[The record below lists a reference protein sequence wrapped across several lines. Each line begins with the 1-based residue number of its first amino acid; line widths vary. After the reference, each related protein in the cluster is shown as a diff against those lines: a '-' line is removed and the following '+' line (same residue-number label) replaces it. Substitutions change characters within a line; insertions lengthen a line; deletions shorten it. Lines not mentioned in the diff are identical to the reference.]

1 MENLSKQTGATD
13 ASIANRMQEMEE
25 TIFGVEETREEID
38 LLVGENSKAKKVATE
53 TIQKIWDTMKRPN
66 LRIIE
71 IEEGEEY
78 QLKGIENMLNR
89 IIEESFSS
97 LKKEIHMKV
106 QKAFRT
112 PNRRDCSQKTTCHIV
127 SKPLE
132 IQNKTLRAAK
142 EEGQVANEG
151 RPIRITPDFSMETL
165 KYRFCMDVMQT
176 LQTVDANPYYYTPK
190 ISQSP

>member
-78 QLKGIENMLNR
+78 QLKVMDDML
-89 IIEESFSS
+89 
-97 LKKEIHMKV
+97 LTAM
-106 QKAFRT
+106 AY
-112 PNRRDCSQKTTCHIV
+112 D
-127 SKPLE
+127 
-132 IQNKTLRAAK
+132 
-142 EEGQVANEG
+142 
-151 RPIRITPDFSMETL
+151 
-165 KYRFCMDVMQT
+165 
-176 LQTVDANPYYYTPK
+176 
-190 ISQSP
+190 